1 MLLLLLGPSEA
12 RDLNSKSEVF
22 LPHLS
27 TRMDSLASCGYE
39 TFHSGPQTLFA
50 GRDQQVVG
58 FVEFTLSS
66 AGISVTYTVTDSR
79 CTITDDVHVNIV
91 NTQLSRVSPGR
102 FPCKRSVPGSPTSF
116 FIECP
121 ASLFIDLSCC
131 ETLLV
136 YTHGVLD
143 CGTEQET
150 VYSGTPACSGR
161 QWCNAVSVEP
171 PCECECLGS
180 ACVQPQDCAISS
192 PGSCDSGTVLCP
204 ADCAPPP
211 QIDCG
216 GYPTSCTFE
225 LVCDASECEPVT
237 PCVDLCPPEGVCPN
251 GPATLETPA
260 VCTAPNECSC
270 GGTLT
275 CGDPTDPANCP
286 VQPIVCDSTTCSPG
300 MTLCPDDCGAPNI
313 DCGGYPTSC
322 TFDLVCDAS
331 ECEPVTPC
339 VGLCPPEGV
348 CPSGPAT
355 PEVPA
360 VCTSPNECSCGGTL
374 TCGDPTDPANCPVQ
388 PIVCDSTTCSPGMT
402 LCPDDCGAPN
412 IDCGGYPTSCTFD
425 LVCDASE
432 CEPVTPCVGLC
443 PPEGVCPNG
452 PATPEVPAVCTSPN
466 ECSCGGTLTCG
477 DPNDSANCPTQPI
490 VCDSNTCNPGETLCA
505 DDCGMPS
512 DCGLGC
518 LEPIIECPSDCPA
531 CPVVCECPN
540 CFLPDISTGVCQCIP
555 DPTVDDSTC
564 NPCEGA
570 SMSICQDAGLP
581 NSFAWYVNSLIMFMS
596 NASCLLLLTIYSV
609 LSVCSCPVSSG
620 CKQGAIPDR
629 IGVTQAELAVSF
641 ICSSSCGE
649 SCDVITG
656 GVSRVCS
663 LFGTINLG
671 VDGNASTD
679 DVIGV
684 CPDLTVE

>member
-1 MLLLLLGPSEA
+1 
-12 RDLNSKSEVF
+12 
-22 LPHLS
+22 
-27 TRMDSLASCGYE
+27 MDSLASCGFE
-39 TFHSGPQTLFA
+39 TFQSGPQTLFA

-66 AGISVTYTVTDSR
+66 AGISVTYTVTDPR
-79 CTITDDVHVNIV
+79 CTLTDDVHVNIV

-102 FPCKRSVPGSPTSF
+102 FPCKTSVPGSPTTFS
-116 FIECP
+116 IECP
-121 ASLFIDLSCC
+121 ASFFTDLSCC
-131 ETLLV
+131 DTLLV

-143 CGTEQET
+143 CGTEEET

-171 PCECECLGS
+171 PCECECVGS

-192 PGSCDSGTVLCP
+192 PGSCDSGSVLCP

-211 QIDCG
+211 Q
-216 GYPTSCTFE
+216 
-225 LVCDASECEPVT
+225 V
-237 PCVDLCPPEGVCPN
+237 
-251 GPATLETPA
+251 
-260 VCTAPNECSC
+260 
-270 GGTLT
+270 
-275 CGDPTDPANCP
+275 
-286 VQPIVCDSTTCSPG
+286 
-300 MTLCPDDCGAPNI
+300 

-355 PEVPA
+355 PEIPA

-374 TCGDPTDPANCPVQ
+374 TCGDPTDPANCPIQ

-402 LCPDDCGAPN
+402 LCP
-412 IDCGGYPTSCTFD
+412 
-425 LVCDASE
+425 
-432 CEPVTPCVGLC
+432 
-443 PPEGVCPNG
+443 
-452 PATPEVPAVCTSPN
+452 
-466 ECSCGGTLTCG
+466 
-477 DPNDSANCPTQPI
+477 
-490 VCDSNTCNPGETLCA
+490 

-531 CPVVCECPN
+531 ACPVDCECPN

-555 DPTVDDSTC
+555 DPTVNDATC
-564 NPCEGA
+564 DPCEGA
-570 SMSICQDAGLP
+570 SRSICQDAGLP
-581 NSFAWYVNSLIMFMS
+581 SNFGWYVNSFIMLMS
-596 NASCLLLLTIYSV
+596 NASCLLLLTIYFV
-609 LSVCSCPVSSG
+609 LSVCSCPLSSG

-629 IGVTQAELAVSF
+629 IGVTQAELAVSL

-649 SCDVITG
+649 SCDVISG
-656 GVSRVCS
+656 GESRVCS

-671 VDGNASTD
+671 VDGDASTD
-679 DVIGV
+679 DVIGM
-684 CPDLTVE
+684 CPDLTVQ